1 MTGGKPIG
9 EEGIGGEGRRGDRG
23 DGKGYEIILKMMGGE
38 RREKGIGGGRI
49 YEWKEIGGL
58 VVVIERRISK
68 GRKEMR

>member
-1 MTGGKPIG
+1 
-9 EEGIGGEGRRGDRG
+9 
-23 DGKGYEIILKMMGGE
+23 MMGGE